1 MKFSINPDGIR
12 VEIARV
18 LSNKRKARNICITL
32 YRVIEKD
39 GWNLKPL

>member
-1 MKFSINPDGIR
+1 MIQ
-12 VEIARV
+12 
-18 LSNKRKARNICITL
+18 